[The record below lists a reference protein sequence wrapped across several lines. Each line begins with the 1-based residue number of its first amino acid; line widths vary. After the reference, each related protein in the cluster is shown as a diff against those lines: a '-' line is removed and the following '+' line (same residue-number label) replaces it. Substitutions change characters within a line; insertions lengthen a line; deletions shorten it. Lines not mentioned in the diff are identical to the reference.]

1 MSNRPNRAIAW
12 LDERTGI
19 RDLIRTQLVEYL
31 IPATTN
37 RWYSLGF
44 VLLVFVAL
52 QLFTG
57 FMLLFYYVPDA
68 QLAFASTER
77 ISNDV
82 PYGWLFRLVHVH
94 GANAM
99 VIVLLL
105 HMLVVV
111 ATNAYKRPR
120 ELHWVTGCLLFF
132 ITLGLCFTGYLLP
145 WSQLSFWATTVGMKI
160 VEAVPLVGP
169 TIMEYFQGGLVVGP
183 TTLGRA
189 FAFHTSLLPLLLVV
203 LIVVHIYLV
212 RHSGISTLPTAN
224 AEESAR
230 KRRFFPGFVL
240 EDAAVTAAFLAA
252 FSFVITFMPLL
263 YLPAEAFE
271 QADPYETPLHVKP
284 EWYFLAQYQL
294 LRLIPNK
301 TVGIL
306 LQVAAFAALLAL
318 PFLDRS
324 RERNI
329 LKRPIFLTGL
339 CVVVVGSVVL
349 TVMGARA

>member
-1 MSNRPNRAIAW
+1 MSSRSSRIVSW
-12 LDERTGI
+12 FDERTGI

-52 QLFTG
+52 QLASG
-57 FMLLFYYVPDA
+57 FLLLFYYVPDA
-68 QLAFASTER
+68 TQAFASTEH

-82 PYGWLFRLVHVH
+82 PYGWLIRLVHVH

-99 VIVLLL
+99 VVVLLL

-120 ELHWVTGCLLFF
+120 ELHWLTGCLLFF

-145 WSQLSFWATTVGMKI
+145 WSQLSFWATTVGMRI
-160 VEAVPLVGP
+160 VEAVPFVGP

-183 TTLGRA
+183 ITLGRA

-212 RHSGISTLPTAN
+212 RHTGISTLP
-224 AEESAR
+224 SAR
-230 KRRFFPGFVL
+230 AEKAAQKRRFFPGFVI
-240 EDAAVTAAFLAA
+240 EDAAVAAGFLAL
-252 FSFVITFMPLL
+252 FSFVLFFMPLL

-271 QADPYETPLHVKP
+271 QADPYNTPLHVKP

-306 LQVAAFAALLAL
+306 LQILAFAALLGL

-324 RERNI
+324 PERNI

-339 CVVVVGSVVL
+339 CIVVAGSVVL

>member
-1 MSNRPNRAIAW
+1 VSSRSSRIVSW

-19 RDLIRTQLVEYL
+19 RDLVRTQLVEYL

-52 QLFTG
+52 QLASG

-68 QLAFASTER
+68 MQAFESTER
-77 ISNDV
+77 ITHDV
-82 PYGWLFRLVHVH
+82 PFGWLIRLVHVH

-99 VIVLLL
+99 VVVLLL

-111 ATNAYKRPR
+111 VTNAYKRPR

-145 WSQLSFWATTVGMKI
+145 WSQLSFWATTVGMRI
-160 VEAVPLVGP
+160 VEAVPVVGP
-169 TIMEYFQGGLVVGP
+169 TLMEYFQGGLVVGP
-183 TTLGRA
+183 TTVGRA
-189 FAFHTSLLPLLLVV
+189 FAFHTSLLPLLLVI

-212 RHSGISTLPTAN
+212 RHTGISTLPTAN
-224 AEESAR
+224 AEKMVER
-230 KRRFFPGFVL
+230 RRFFPGFVI
-240 EDAAVTAAFLAA
+240 EDAAVAAGFLAV
-252 FSFVITFMPLL
+252 FSFVLFFMPLL
-263 YLPAEAFE
+263 YLPPEAFE

-301 TVGIL
+301 TIGIL
-306 LQVAAFAALLAL
+306 LQLAAFAALLAL

-324 RERNI
+324 PERNI
-329 LKRPIFLTGL
+329 LKRPIFLAGL
-339 CVVVVGSVVL
+339 CVMVAGTVVM